1 VTGNDS
7 HRDTPAHAVRPLPAM
22 TVADVM
28 TPSPFTLPADAP
40 VRTAAKALFRARV
53 GGAPVVD
60 NGGRLVGVVSEH
72 DLLEKEAHT
81 HLRWRGAAAAARRRT
96 ATTAG
101 QICTRPARTITP
113 EQTLHTAARRMID
126 EHIARLVVV
135 DHDTVVGI
143 ITRHDVLAV
152 LIRDDEQLATAIR
165 QTLCANGAQHLK
177 IHVDDGTVT
186 LRGVVHRRTQHGDV
200 LGAVEL
206 IDGVVHIDD
215 HVRWRVDDITL
226 RASHPHP

>member
-1 VTGNDS
+1 VTGTDS
-7 HRDTPAHAVRPLPAM
+7 HQDTRAHDGRRPPVL

-28 TPSPFTLPADAP
+28 TPSPFTIPADAP
-40 VRTAAKALFRARV
+40 VRTAAKALFQARV

-60 NGGRLVGVVSEH
+60 RDGRLVGVISEH

-81 HLRWRGAAAAARRRT
+81 HLRWRGAAAAARRRA

-113 EQTLHTAARRMID
+113 EQTLHTAARHMID
-126 EHIARLVVV
+126 EHIARLIVI

-143 ITRHDVLAV
+143 ITRHDALRA
-152 LIRDDEQLATAIR
+152 LIRDDDQLTTAIR
-165 QTLCANGAQHLK
+165 QALCAHGAQHLK